1 LHPCGVYWPGETF
14 RDEDWFDFIG
24 YQSGHGSSDD
34 HVRWLVDGPPAHEW
48 SNEPVLPVLNI
59 EPNYEGHP
67 SYHIQQNFTDY
78 HVRRASYWS
87 LLVSPPA
94 GVTYGSNEI
103 WVWGEEALPAPN
115 HANIGVVQPWRAGV
129 ETPGL
134 TGMAI
139 LKQFFAGLRWTE
151 LEPSQ
156 GLIVTQPGEGDPNHF
171 IAAAQTPDGTQS
183 VLYLPIGGTVTLTR
197 SDSPARW
204 FNPRSGEWSAA
215 SGSTAFTAP
224 DEQDWVL
231 VFSQ

>member
-1 LHPCGVYWPGETF
+1 
-14 RDEDWFDFIG
+14 
-24 YQSGHGSSDD
+24 
-34 HVRWLVDGPPAHEW
+34 
-48 SNEPVLPVLNI
+48 
-59 EPNYEGHP
+59 
-67 SYHIQQNFTDY
+67 
-78 HVRRASYWS
+78 VRRASYWS

-156 GLIVTQPGEGDPNHF
+156 GLIATQPGEGDPNHF
-171 IAAAQTPDGTQS
+171 ITAAQTPDGTQS

-197 SDSPARW
+197 SDGPARW